1 LQIRIFIQ
9 GQIFKYQSLSYNIH
23 KTTLQLFNF
32 SMSTAYSSLR
42 ELVSSVLKN
51 LPNIKKMPESA
62 KKLRESTQ
70 PFYKYNFP
78 NVVGAIERTMIEVHP
93 PQKEKIDLFL
103 RKLNTSV
110 SLTAVRNDNKVFFF
124 I

>member
-1 LQIRIFIQ
+1 
-9 GQIFKYQSLSYNIH
+9 
-23 KTTLQLFNF
+23 
-32 SMSTAYSSLR
+32 MSTAYSSLR